1 MPQVQVYL
9 AGMGTMVP
17 EFQLDNHFLESL
29 DIGTTASWIEER
41 TGVKSRQSA
50 LSLDL
55 IRALRSGERS
65 PIDLIKSGE
74 VPTLASLAKVA
85 FANSPMHQ
93 RKNWDLILCGTS
105 NSDYEIPA
113 AACAIAGELGL
124 EGPCFDVNSACSSF
138 PVDLHVAR
146 AFIKS
151 EMHRDILVFN
161 VDRYTSRLDYSDRS
175 NCILFGDGAAVT
187 WLSATKPEQ
196 GFEII
201 DTAVESDASGY
212 KLVSVPMYG
221 TFQQNGSAVQKFAI
235 TRTVEATRKILLKN
249 DIAVENT
256 WFVGHQANHRMLIS
270 ATEKIGIPE
279 SRHLHNVQS
288 RGNQGGAGAPSSL
301 AEAWHLIPSGD
312 YLVVTAVGSGLTWAS
327 CLLKKL

>member
-1 MPQVQVYL
+1 MQAFPVYL
-9 AGMGTMVP
+9 SGLGTMTP
-17 EFQLDNHFLESL
+17 KFQVDNHFLESL

-41 TGVKSRQSA
+41 TGIKSRQSA
-50 LSLDL
+50 LSLDV
-55 IRALRSGERS
+55 IRALRSGEQNAV
-65 PIDLIKSGE
+65 DLIKSGNL
-74 VPTLASLAKVA
+74 PSLASLAKEA
-85 FANSPMHQ
+85 FENSPMHA

-105 NSDYEIPA
+105 NADFEIPA
-113 AACAIAGELGL
+113 AACVIAGELGL

-146 AFIKS
+146 AFVKS
-151 EMHRDILVFN
+151 DIYRDILIFN
-161 VDRYTSRLDYSDRS
+161 VDRYTSRLDYTDRS

-187 WLSATKPEQ
+187 WISSTKPDH

-201 DTAVESDASGY
+201 DTSVESDSSGY

-221 TFQQNGSAVQKFAI
+221 TFHQNGSAVQKFAI

-249 DIAVENT
+249 EVSVANT
-256 WFVGHQANHRMLIS
+256 WFVGHQANHRMLTS
-270 ATEKIGIPE
+270 AAEKIGIPE
-279 SRHLHNVQS
+279 SRHLHNVQI

-301 AEAWHLIPSGD
+301 AEAWETIPSGD

-327 CLLKKL
+327 CLLQKI

>member
-1 MPQVQVYL
+1 
-9 AGMGTMVP
+9 MGTMTP
-17 EFQLDNHFLESL
+17 EFELDNHFLESL
-29 DIGTTASWIEER
+29 DIGTTADWIEER
-41 TGVKSRQSA
+41 TGIKSRQSA
-50 LSLDL
+50 LSLDQ
-55 IRALRSGERS
+55 IRALRSGERD
-65 PIDLIKSGE
+65 PIELINSGAS
-74 VPTLASLAKVA
+74 PTLASLAKMA

-93 RKNWDLILCGTS
+93 RKTWDLILCGTS
-105 NSDYEIPA
+105 NADFEIPA
-113 AACAIAGELGL
+113 AACAIAGELEL

-151 EMHRDILVFN
+151 EIHRDILVFN
-161 VDRYTSRLDYSDRS
+161 VDRYTSRVDYSDRS
-175 NCILFGDGAAVT
+175 NCILFGDGAAVS
-187 WLSATKPEQ
+187 WISASKPEN

-201 DTAVESDASGY
+201 DSTVESDSSGY

-249 DIAVENT
+249 QIPVDST
-256 WFVGHQANHRMLIS
+256 WFVGHQANHRMLTS
-270 ATEKIGIPE
+270 AAEKIGIPA
-279 SRHLHNVQS
+279 SRHLHNVQR

-312 YLVVTAVGSGLTWAS
+312 HLVVTAVGSGLTWAS

>member
-1 MPQVQVYL
+1 
-9 AGMGTMVP
+9 MGTMTP
-17 EFQLDNHFLESL
+17 KFQVDNHFLESL

-41 TGVKSRQSA
+41 TGIKSRQSA
-50 LSLDL
+50 LSLDV
-55 IRALRSGERS
+55 IRALRSGEQ
-65 PIDLIKSGE
+65 DAVELIKSGAL
-74 VPTLASLAKVA
+74 PSLASLAKEA
-85 FANSPMHQ
+85 FANSPMQ
-93 RKNWDLILCGTS
+93 NRKSWDLIICGTS
-105 NSDYEIPA
+105 NADFEIPA
-113 AACAIAGELGL
+113 AACVIAGELEL

-146 AFIKS
+146 AFVKS
-151 EMHRDILVFN
+151 DIYRDILIFN
-161 VDRYTSRLDYSDRS
+161 VDRYTSRLDYTDRS

-187 WLSATKPEQ
+187 WISASKPDH

-201 DTAVESDASGY
+201 DTAVESDSSGY

-221 TFQQNGSAVQKFAI
+221 TFHQNGSAVQKFAI

-249 DIAVENT
+249 EVSLENT
-256 WFVGHQANHRMLIS
+256 WFVGHQANHRMLTS
-270 ATEKIGIPE
+270 AAEKIGIPE

-301 AEAWHLIPSGD
+301 AEAWQTIPTGD

-327 CLLKKL
+327 CLLQKI